1 MSTVG
6 ESLEELLDIMGELAM
21 PATDNFLSGLPR
33 EEITSLTQDL
43 GLSLAPEL
51 IELYEFRNGVLSNG
65 RHRRDISIYYG
76 YWMLP
81 LHEAAENYRR
91 ISHWDEHISS
101 WFPVLYCDG
110 DYFHLDCQAAED
122 EKPSVV
128 AAMLES
134 DPEVEYST
142 LSSMFHTF
150 AECYKQGAFVVTDG
164 VMVDHDELKVNQ
176 IGLQNNPDVRY
187 WYEQQKKL

>member
-6 ESLEELLDIMGELAM
+6 EALGELLDIMGKLAM
-21 PATDNFLSGLPR
+21 PAVGNFLPGLAR

-43 GLSLAPEL
+43 GLSLAPEV

-65 RHRRDISIYYG
+65 RYRRDISIYYG

-101 WFPVLYCDG
+101 WFPILYCNG
-110 DYFHLDCQAAED
+110 DYFHLDCQAAGD
-122 EKPSVV
+122 GKPSVV
-128 AAMLES
+128 SAMLES

-187 WYEQQKKL
+187 WHEQQRTF